1 MNQNRLQI
9 VDRMTIARH
18 ILSDQTDPFTR
29 APLTMDLVI
38 PQDELKANI
47 QQWMEE
53 QKRSKKWFTSRVGNM
68 FSCIYM
74 NIS

>member
-53 QKRSKKWFTSRVGNM
+53 QKRSKKWLISRVGNM
-68 FSCIYM
+68 FKCIYM

>member
-1 MNQNRLQI
+1 MNQNGLQI

-68 FSCIYM
+68 FKCIYM

>member
-38 PQDELKANI
+38 PQDELKENI

-53 QKRSKKWFTSRVGNM
+53 QKRSKK
-68 FSCIYM
+68 
-74 NIS
+74 